1 MNAAHEVSNDHNS
14 RDARHGEKNS
24 ITRLPPHARHDIE
37 VMKNENKRVISL
49 ENDEA
54 VVPCEK
60 RALFGKMPG
69 KNPHLN
75 LPPFR

>member
-37 VMKNENKRVISL
+37 VMENENKRVISSK
-49 ENDEA
+49 NDEA

-60 RALFGKMPG
+60 
-69 KNPHLN
+69 
-75 LPPFR
+75 